1 MKRAFDS
8 PRDRQFF
15 MKYYVYL
22 LVSFRNKKLVS
33 YVGYTN
39 DLKKRLHLHNSSKGA
54 KFTRGKKW
62 KIAYFKE
69 YSSKK
74 KAMKEEFLL
83 KKNTKK
89 RNMIKSITLVNYENI
104 NSVTL

>member
-1 MKRAFDS
+1 
-8 PRDRQFF
+8 

-22 LVSFRNKKLVS
+22 LVSFRNKKLIS

-39 DLKKRLHLHNSSKGA
+39 DLKKRLYLHNSSKGA

-74 KAMKEEFLL
+74 KAMKEEYLL

-89 RNMIKSITLVNYENI
+89 RNMIKRITQINYENI

>member
-1 MKRAFDS
+1 
-8 PRDRQFF
+8 

-74 KAMKEEFLL
+74 KAMKEEYLL

-89 RNMIKSITLVNYENI
+89 RNMIKRITLINYENI

>member
-1 MKRAFDS
+1 
-8 PRDRQFF
+8 

-22 LVSFRNKKLVS
+22 LVSFRKKKLVS
-33 YVGYTN
+33 YVGYTH
-39 DLKKRLHLHNSSKGA
+39 DLKKRLFLHNSSKGA

-62 KIAYFKE
+62 KIAYFQE
-69 YSSKK
+69 YSSKN
-74 KAMKEEFLL
+74 KAMKEEYLL

-89 RNMIKSITLVNYENI
+89 RNMIKRKTLVNYENI

>member
-1 MKRAFDS
+1 
-8 PRDRQFF
+8 

-22 LVSFRNKKLVS
+22 LVSFKNKKPVS

-89 RNMIKSITLVNYENI
+89 RNMIKRITLINYENI